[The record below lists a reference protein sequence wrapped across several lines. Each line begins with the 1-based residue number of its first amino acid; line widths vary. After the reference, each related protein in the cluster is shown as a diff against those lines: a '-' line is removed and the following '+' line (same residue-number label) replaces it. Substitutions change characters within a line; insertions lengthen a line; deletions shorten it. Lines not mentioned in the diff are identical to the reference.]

1 MRDKGIFIL
10 LSICLNFTVFAQ
22 EAKKGS
28 YQGIIEVG
36 GGVVCVDEQI
46 ASGFKA
52 DFINGYKF
60 NDCISIGLGVGVR
73 KYSSDKEFIPLAYF
87 NFRANLGYNKF
98 EKVYPYVQ
106 TGLGYPVLSQSVGLA
121 FKNTPIAI
129 GVYGEVV
136 PFIYASIYTSIGVS
150 VGITF

>member
-1 MRDKGIFIL
+1 VKLKGIIIL
-10 LSICLNFTVFAQ
+10 LSIFLNFTVFAQ
-22 EAKKGS
+22 EAKTKG

-36 GGVVCVDEQI
+36 GGVCWHDEII
-46 ASGFKA
+46 AGGFKV
-52 DFINGYKF
+52 DFINAYKF

-73 KYSSDKEFIPLAYF
+73 KYSSVKEFIPLAYL
-87 NFRANLGYNKF
+87 NFRANLGYSQF

-106 TGLGYPVLSQSVGLA
+106 TGLGFPVLNQSVGLA

-129 GVYGEVV
+129 GVYGEIV
-136 PFIYASIYTSIGVS
+136 PIIYSSLFASIGVN